1 MAEIKRYFWLKLHHD
16 FFDSKR
22 IKKLRRLAGGDT
34 YTIIYLKMQLK
45 ALKTDG
51 ILPFTGIEDSIAKE
65 IALDI
70 DEDEENVAVTIS
82 YLQSVGLIEE
92 VEDGVQLPYVL
103 ENTGSETASAQRV
116 RNYRSNIKALQ
127 CNTNVTG
134 VKQIGNVEKEI
145 EKDKELEI
153 DKSKRT
159 RTFKQP
165 TLEELKEFIQEN
177 NLEVD
182 AERWLNYYNSNGF
195 MVGRTKMKDWKAC
208 VRNWSRNNYGTKQ
221 EHRSNEME
229 ISDDE
234 VKAFQERLRRK
245 ESADI

>member
-1 MAEIKRYFWLKLHHD
+1 MAQKRMFTMKIVDSDAFLDLPLSSQCLYFHLNMRADDDGFINNPKMIMRTIGASEDDMKLLLVKKFILSFESGVIVIKHWRLQNAIRKDRYKETNYQDEKCLLLLDENGIYHMLATKWQPNDNQWLPQVRLGKDRLGKVNE
-16 FFDSKR
+16 SK
-22 IKKLRRLAGGDT
+22 AT
-34 YTIIYLKMQLK
+34 
-45 ALKTDG
+45 
-51 ILPFTGIEDSIAKE
+51 
-65 IALDI
+65 
-70 DEDEENVAVTIS
+70 
-82 YLQSVGLIEE
+82 
-92 VEDGVQLPYVL
+92 
-103 ENTGSETASAQRV
+103 
-116 RNYRSNIKALQ
+116 
-127 CNTNVTG
+127 
-134 VKQIGNVEKEI
+134 
-145 EKDKELEI
+145 
-153 DKSKRT
+153 T

-182 AERWLNYYNSNGF
+182 AERWLNYYTSNGF